1 MSIAEGWPRQKG
13 RTSPSPAPAQRNK
26 PGQAAGPTS
35 PGWPKG
41 EIRLGSSP
49 SFADVSAPKKF
60 KKNPKKFEKNSEI
73 FFKKIPKM
81 YVFFPYKYLTIL
93 STFNTKSSYNFFSIQ
108 YFLLSTHIIH
118 FPHQISIQTHLL
130 PIFFTLYSYFPL
142 STPIPYKLFS
152 FQYFLLSTHIFVLL
166 SICRK

>member
-1 MSIAEGWPRQKG
+1 MTSSNPVSNGNLPRVNTGWLRLVFFQKSYG
-13 RTSPSPAPAQRNK
+13 SHFF
-26 PGQAAGPTS
+26 GQ
-35 PGWPKG
+35 K
-41 EIRLGSSP
+41 I
-49 SFADVSAPKKF
+49 F
-60 KKNPKKFEKNSEI
+60 KKSKKIRKNSE
-73 FFKKIPKM
+73 FFFLKIPKM